1 MLKADRFLSPLLCAV
16 ATAAIISALTGS
28 ALAQSTRGVG
38 FSPGAQASSGET
50 SASGPRLGPT
60 AFTLDAAPSRDRSNP
75 GRIPTLI
82 MPPAAAPVM
91 GLGSK
96 PFVSERRHGAGE
108 ASDRKRFGQGKSGPV
123 SVDPG

>member
-60 AFTLDAAPSRDRSNP
+60 AFTLDAAPSRARSNP
-75 GRIPTLI
+75 GRTPPLVL
-82 MPPAAAPVM
+82 PPAAGSGK
-91 GLGSK
+91 GLG
-96 PFVSERRHGAGE
+96 A
-108 ASDRKRFGQGKSGPV
+108 KRFGW
-123 SVDPG
+123 